1 MEELMSMSDE
11 ARDAFL
17 AEPKIAVLA
26 TPSIDGPPLAVP
38 IWFEWTEGRARFFTT
53 SGSPKVRR
61 LAADPTVSLLVA
73 NPTGQPE
80 AWVLIEGRAE
90 TRSDGAWELAE
101 RLADRY
107 WDMADAGHLATV
119 EEWRVAADSLLLV
132 EIEPTRIRSYG

>member
-1 MEELMSMSDE
+1 MTSMSDG

-17 AEPKIAVLA
+17 AEPKIAVLC
-26 TPSIDGPPLAVP
+26 TPSADGAPFAVP

-90 TRSDGAWELAE
+90 TRSEGAWDLAE
-101 RLADRY
+101 RLAHRY
-107 WDMADAGHLATV
+107 WDMTDAGHAKTV
-119 EEWRVAADSLLLV
+119 EEWRAGADSLLLV
-132 EIEPTRIRSYG
+132 EIEPTRIRSSG